1 MLPDL
6 SPHLHTKECNMLIE
20 FLQRCHSE
28 KPIGKMLGKCSYWDE
43 AVWQCTKKERIWR
56 RDNNPAYKRRIVELR
71 NLPEKYWTPALHKL
85 KEEGLIIGGNEQSQ
99 GCKI

>member
-71 NLPEKYWTPALHKL
+71 NLPEKYWTPALQKL
-85 KEEGLIIGGNEQSQ
+85 KEEGVIIGEGNTNQ